1 MKKDRIRK
9 RWRMKSAAAL
19 FCLLMLWTVP
29 VFAGD
34 INAAEQTIIDYY
46 NQIFVYD
53 GKTYVA
59 SESAK
64 AAVYQ
69 KLAADD
75 TDLTESQAR
84 AAIRQASKNIK
95 KGIADG
101 YLTEVS
107 SENVKNTEKD
117 LNTEEVSGAGNA
129 NDFLDISDTE
139 FEADVR
145 TKGTQET
152 GEIQGIGET
161 QGKSEDGSL
170 HKDDIS
176 PKQENP
182 VPSDYETENDMEEK
196 MSAKVNVQK
205 LLADVQQEGEEYST
219 VQTGEAS
226 SVTVEQYLEG
236 KLTAVS
242 GDGTLLFEGG
252 LPLKNTGYNT
262 GSFVIPAAIAGV
274 LFFSVLLA
282 GLSCIHKERK
292 YKK

>member
-1 MKKDRIRK
+1 MGLQNMKKDRTRK
-9 RWRMKSAAAL
+9 QWRMKSVTAV
-19 FCLLMLWTVP
+19 FFLLMLWAVP

-46 NQIFVYD
+46 NQTFVYG

-101 YLTEVS
+101 YLMEVS
-107 SENVKNTEKD
+107 SEDEKNTED
-117 LNTEEVSGAGNA
+117 ILNTEDVSGAGNV
-129 NDFLDISDTE
+129 DDP
-139 FEADVR
+139 ADV
-145 TKGTQET
+145 TDMELEPDVKTQGTQDT
-152 GEIQGIGET
+152 GEIQEVGEN
-161 QGKSEDGSL
+161 QRKPEDN
-170 HKDDIS
+170 IS
-176 PKQENP
+176 PKQEKP
-182 VPSDYETENDMEEK
+182 IPFDSETENDMEEK
-196 MSAKVNVQK
+196 KPVKVDVQK
-205 LLADVQQEGEEYST
+205 LLADVRQEGAKYST
-219 VQTGEAS
+219 VQAGEAS

-242 GDGTLLFEGG
+242 RDGTLLFEGG

-262 GSFVIPAAIAGV
+262 GSFTILAVISGV
-274 LFFSVLLA
+274 LFLFVLLA

-292 YKK
+292 HKK